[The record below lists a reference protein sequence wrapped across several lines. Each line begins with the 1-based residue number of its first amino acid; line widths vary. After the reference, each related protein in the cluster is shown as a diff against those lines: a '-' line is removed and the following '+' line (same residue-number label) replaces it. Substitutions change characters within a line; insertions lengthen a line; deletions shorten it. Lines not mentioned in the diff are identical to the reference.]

1 MLPYRMRFAPQVT
14 WKSWKKCA
22 PEDRRHLSRSRS
34 AATSHECHLLS
45 RHTVYLSNTLYIAR
59 TKIFQVLIHSK
70 LEMMENS
77 GSADLSVRLCPS
89 VGWSRAAHV
98 ARTFLF
104 FQRARRSESPQ
115 TASFQ
120 LSPLSLVVARLV
132 VQLDGSLVWHWHV
145 QHRRWL
151 DSSILIVIV
160 VLDFLSGF

>member
-77 GSADLSVRLCPS
+77 GSANLSVPLSVRWLVASCSRRSHFPFLSARATKRVAADGVVPVITS
-89 VGWSRAAHV
+89 VS
-98 ARTFLF
+98 
-104 FQRARRSESPQ
+104 RRSEARRAVGWELGLALAR
-115 TASFQ
+115 TT
-120 LSPLSLVVARLV
+120 SPLA
-132 VQLDGSLVWHWHV
+132 G
-145 QHRRWL
+145 
-151 DSSILIVIV
+151 LIY
-160 VLDFLSGF
+160 FNCNRSAGLS